1 MNTFRHFYESLWEQ
15 ADSIFYVNWFREAQ
29 SISLVKEVVSANII
43 APGSRL
49 ADIACGNAVY
59 VKDIS
64 KLTNSSFV
72 GVDISSAAL
81 HKSQRKLVAQQQPLC
96 LGLVQGDAAQ
106 LPLTSASFDSVICV
120 HTLEHVLDDNIVIDE
135 FHRILKGGGYLRVV
149 VPNSTKYMLNIF
161 RPLERRLNGLGHLRE
176 YSPTA
181 MLELLSSHQFEIQR
195 IYCTDF
201 LLHWFMFSVEE
212 HLRPL
217 VNRFG
222 LGGVI
227 GKLMPKRRVSHP
239 LAIAL
244 SHLLFWENRLL
255 FKHSWGMNRCYVAR
269 RLQ

>member
-1 MNTFRHFYESLWEQ
+1 LNTFRQFYENLWEQ
-15 ADSIFYVNWFREAQ
+15 ADSIFYINWFREAQ
-29 SISLVKEVVSANII
+29 TISVVKEVVSANII

-49 ADIACGNAVY
+49 ADIGCGNAVY

-64 KLTNSSFV
+64 KLTNSYFV
-72 GVDISSAAL
+72 GVDISSVAL
-81 HKSQRKLVAQQQPLC
+81 HQSQKKLVAREQSPC

-106 LPLTSASFDSVICV
+106 LPLASASFDSAICT
-120 HTLEHVLDDNIVIDE
+120 HALEHVPDSSIVINE
-135 FHRILKGGGYLRVV
+135 LHRILKSGGYLRVV

-181 MLELLSSHQFEIQR
+181 MRELLSSHQFEIQR
-195 IYCTDF
+195 MYCTDF
-201 LLHWFMFSVEE
+201 FLHWFMFSVEE

-217 VNRFG
+217 ARRCG
-222 LGGVI
+222 LSGII
-227 GKLMPKRRVSHP
+227 GKLMPQRRVSHL

-244 SHLLFWENRLL
+244 SYLLFWENRLL
-255 FKHSWGMNRCYVAR
+255 FKHSWGMNRCYIAQ